1 MCVRNLAD
9 IDGDG
14 RLVPDEF
21 IVALHYVAI
30 AKSGKPV
37 PATLPPDIVP
47 PSYRKQQKP
56 PTSESPAE
64 KQPPSLPR
72 PTSRPPAG
80 VTKVPAIQPPASSAA
95 KSQPQAAASS
105 TEPAAFAGS
114 VDPFGMKPAV
124 FESTAA
130 AAGAPAA
137 DAEKETSAAVEDSV
151 PAEASAPPTTG
162 VPPTE
167 PSSSTVQPSSV
178 VENEGMLTAVLLA
191 KVTKYKN
198 ATKTLFIGL
207 DVVSCVLIC
216 LVTLGIVLGL
226 VDFHFLLSI
235 LCVLLILSSL
245 IRTTISVFFV
255 PCCPV
260 LLSFYL
266 VLSYMFELN
275 K

>member
-1 MCVRNLAD
+1 MLCFRNLAD
-9 IDGDG
+9 VDGDG

-37 PATLPPDIVP
+37 PSTLPPDVVP

-64 KQPPSLPR
+64 KQPASLPR

-80 VTKVPAIQPPASSAA
+80 VTKVPAIQPPASAAA
-95 KSQPQAAASS
+95 KSQPQASS
-105 TEPAAFAGS
+105 VEPAASTGS

-130 AAGAPAA
+130 ATGASAV
-137 DAEKETSAAVEDSV
+137 DAEKETAAAVENGL
-151 PAEASAPPTTG
+151 PAEASAPPTTD

-167 PSSSTVQPSSV
+167 PSNSIVEPSPV
-178 VENEGMLTAVLLA
+178 VANDGMLVALVFSLTIA

-198 ATKTLFIGL
+198 VTKSNLA
-207 DVVSCVLIC
+207 D
-216 LVTLGIVLGL
+216 
-226 VDFHFLLSI
+226 
-235 LCVLLILSSL
+235 
-245 IRTTISVFFV
+245 
-255 PCCPV
+255 
-260 LLSFYL
+260 
-266 VLSYMFELN
+266 
-275 K
+275 